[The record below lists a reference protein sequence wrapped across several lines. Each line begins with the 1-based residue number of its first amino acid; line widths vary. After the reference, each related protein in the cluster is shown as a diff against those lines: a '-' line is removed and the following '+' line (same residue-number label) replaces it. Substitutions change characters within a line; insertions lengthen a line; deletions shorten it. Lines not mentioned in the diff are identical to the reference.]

1 MPAELES
8 IRTPALSPVRP
19 AVDHSGRERL
29 RRIRN
34 VQSSEFYSRLV
45 MRPLSILMMLA
56 VADWKWL
63 TPNLVTTMA
72 NIAKIAGAIFLFTD
86 HQAYLWPALILLQV
100 GCLLDHLDGTLARYR
115 RTGSAFGAF
124 YDKVSD
130 AVTWIVISGA
140 VGWAAYRDTGDI
152 RMPMLAMAA
161 AYALLVLGYMKWIVM
176 AANKRSPATPPV
188 DPPSRTPMQ
197 WTMWIGS
204 SLLRAF
210 LFEEIDLYFWIGVGL
225 VVGRMDLLVW
235 ALAISQ
241 GAQLMIMM
249 LKRGLQMRTI
259 DARR

>member
-1 MPAELES
+1 MPAELTVSLPE
-8 IRTPALSPVRP
+8 ARP
-19 AVDHSGRERL
+19 AFDRGRL

-34 VQSSEFYSRLV
+34 IQSSDFYSRLV

-63 TPNLVTTMA
+63 TPNLVTSAATLS
-72 NIAKIAGAIFLFTD
+72 KIAGAIFLFTN
-86 HQAYLWPALILLQV
+86 HQTYLWEALILLQI
-100 GCLLDHLDGTLARYR
+100 GCLLDHVDGTLARYR

-140 VGWAAYRDTGDI
+140 VGWAAYKDTGDI
-152 RMPMLAMAA
+152 RLPMLAMAA

-176 AANKRSPATPPV
+176 AANRHSPATPPV
-188 DPPSRTPMQ
+188 DPPARTPLQ
-197 WTMWIGS
+197 WGMWFGS
-204 SLLRAF
+204 SMLRAF

-225 VVGRMDLLVW
+225 IVGRMDLLVW
-235 ALAISQ
+235 VLAVSQ

-249 LKRGLQMRTI
+249 IKRGLQMRAI
-259 DARR
+259 DASR